1 MALEDPTNSSSFDM
15 VLQEIKA
22 LISKD
27 VLLNK
32 ELLVGFFHICSELL
46 ELEKGM

>member
-1 MALEDPTNSSSFDM
+1 MALEDPTKSSSFDM
-15 VLQEIKA
+15 VLQGIKA
-22 LISKD
+22 PISKD

-32 ELLVGFFHICSELL
+32 KMLVGFFHICSELL